1 MLTLLAAAIVAF
13 TVPTAAAQS
22 DIDLGQELTG
32 TLAFVGT
39 GGGNFTVGLCDNLNG
54 SKKCV
59 SGDTVIGKAA
69 GDGVFAGDNGFYI
82 LQGTALTT
90 GTFNSPCS
98 GGTCNWT
105 LSTAAPGLSFE
116 FRQFKNG
123 GGTDFLDGTLRM
135 LGMSEV
141 KSGKVFEETITLDL
155 AVSGGILKQLF
166 TDNHGNIIFNV
177 QSQSTKDLS
186 ALANGNGVQG
196 ILQNGT
202 MSEAPEPGTMAL
214 LGSGF
219 LLVGGFL
226 RRKFAA

>member
-1 MLTLLAAAIVAF
+1 
-13 TVPTAAAQS
+13 
-22 DIDLGQELTG
+22 
-32 TLAFVGT
+32 
-39 GGGNFTVGLCDNLNG
+39 
-54 SKKCV
+54 
-59 SGDTVIGKAA
+59 
-69 GDGVFAGDNGFYI
+69 
-82 LQGTALTT
+82 
-90 GTFNSPCS
+90 
-98 GGTCNWT
+98 
-105 LSTAAPGLSFE
+105 
-116 FRQFKNG
+116 
-123 GGTDFLDGTLRM
+123 
-135 LGMSEV
+135 MSEV